1 MWRVDLY
8 GYSSFS
14 LIRKATNREKPKT
27 HDSPVD
33 ICMTPLVCRII
44 IMKAYTC
51 LFSCFSAVLLF
62 FCNHCL
68 HFFFVTYHFPLILIK
83 VNWFERCGLRN
94 DLFFALQAL
103 LLLQETPH
111 LIVIP
116 NDSYFMRFVVVICE
130 VNMCTFQVDM
140 SIFSLLIVRGWVL
153 RHSSGLTIYSIW
165 ALMTSC
171 VNALSS

>member
-8 GYSSFS
+8 GYSSSS

-68 HFFFVTYHFPLILIK
+68 HFFFLTYDFPLILIK

-94 DLFFALQAL
+94 DLFFCLTSITFTTRNTPFDCNSQWQL
-103 LLLQETPH
+103 LYE
-111 LIVIP
+111 
-116 NDSYFMRFVVVICE
+116 ICGG
-130 VNMCTFQVDM
+130 NMWSQYVYI
-140 SIFSLLIVRGWVL
+140 SGRHEHIFSPNCQR
-153 RHSSGLTIYSIW
+153 
-165 ALMTSC
+165 
-171 VNALSS
+171 LSAETQQRSNNLQHMSFDD

>member
-1 MWRVDLY
+1 MKSWSVQVFKFQSDQE
-8 GYSSFS
+8 GYKQ
-14 LIRKATNREKPKT
+14 RKTQDPWLSCW
-27 HDSPVD
+27 HMYSPIGMLNNHNVS
-33 ICMTPLVCRII
+33 
-44 IMKAYTC
+44 C

-68 HFFFVTYHFPLILIK
+68 HFFFLTYDFPLILIK

-171 VNALSS
+171 ANALSS